1 MPKII
6 FTSRYIKNPASSN
19 AGKLIKYMGTREG
32 VEKLPNGINNS
43 PATKTQNDLICTAL
57 KTVPE
62 AWDYPEMKS
71 YLENKTKSNAPEF
84 LNEFLE
90 RNADRIGGVKKLVS
104 YYAERPGVEKLGKH
118 GLFSQTDDKINL
130 DEVAEEVSNHNGIVW
145 THVISLKREDA
156 ERLGYNN
163 ANAWKSL
170 IRRNALEIAKAHKIE
185 PSDLQWY
192 GAFHNTTHHPH
203 IHLIVYSKSRQGY
216 LTNKGIESMRSVFGN
231 DIFRNEQYKL
241 FEMQTEIRDELKNE
255 AKNVI
260 DDLISNIDSDVY
272 VSDEMVELF
281 RKLAEQLKSYNGR
294 LMYGYLPKSIKE
306 IVNSIVAELAND
318 KNLAKLYSRW
328 NEINREKLSLY
339 YDKERPD
346 IPLEDNVLNEYFRYL
361 TQQKYIDRNPM
372 ISAPMIKK
380 SNFLAAQDKEN
391 LPTSETI
398 TVFTPEEIKIF
409 KDEAFS
415 TFSNGKRKYQQ
426 AAAYI
431 LMLNTGLRTGEALG
445 LLNSDIDLENRV
457 MHLNRGVKEISKRDG
472 VTAEKGREVKV
483 GKLKSA
489 TSKRDVPLNDTAIEM
504 ILDLRKE
511 FYLGDNSPLIPDENG
526 NFTRPVN
533 FRKRYYRILK
543 AAGIETKG
551 LHSLR
556 HTFATNLVKGI
567 KQADG
572 SGSRLARTYNL

>member
-185 PSDLQWY
+185 PSDL
-192 GAFHNTTHHPH
+192 
-203 IHLIVYSKSRQGY
+203 
-216 LTNKGIESMRSVFGN
+216 
-231 DIFRNEQYKL
+231 
-241 FEMQTEIRDELKNE
+241 
-255 AKNVI
+255 
-260 DDLISNIDSDVY
+260 
-272 VSDEMVELF
+272 
-281 RKLAEQLKSYNGR
+281 
-294 LMYGYLPKSIKE
+294 
-306 IVNSIVAELAND
+306 
-318 KNLAKLYSRW
+318 
-328 NEINREKLSLY
+328 
-339 YDKERPD
+339 
-346 IPLEDNVLNEYFRYL
+346 
-361 TQQKYIDRNPM
+361 
-372 ISAPMIKK
+372 
-380 SNFLAAQDKEN
+380 
-391 LPTSETI
+391 
-398 TVFTPEEIKIF
+398 
-409 KDEAFS
+409 
-415 TFSNGKRKYQQ
+415 
-426 AAAYI
+426 
-431 LMLNTGLRTGEALG
+431 RTGEALG